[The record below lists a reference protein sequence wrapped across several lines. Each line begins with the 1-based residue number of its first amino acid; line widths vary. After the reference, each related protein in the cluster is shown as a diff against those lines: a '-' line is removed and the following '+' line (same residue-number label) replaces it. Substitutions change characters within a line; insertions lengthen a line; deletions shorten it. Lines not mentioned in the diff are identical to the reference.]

1 MAERGAHLTA
11 TALNKPSIFE
21 VVAQDTLTAT
31 FKPAAKRIIQFLIAR
46 NPERYGWLS
55 QWFEEAYLIFNSI
68 LQSHYL
74 SYNGGSFAE
83 TFYGLQRVCL
93 KAGAVPGNLPR
104 KEWLL
109 SLFFLTV
116 FPYLRTK
123 LEEISVRYQLEEAD
137 GVSPQDGWSKSG
149 RLSVIKIHQF
159 IHLFWELWTLIQY
172 LRYMSSRSQTHS
184 PALAL
189 AKVAL
194 CYAPEDMS
202 DCSWSQM
209 WQALFSG
216 NLRPSIPSMKTVGSV
231 MTRGLEL
238 AAFFIQFL
246 QWWHSEQTRTDIT
259 ALPIPEPPPLGEYGE
274 RFGGL
279 CPICMNPWKVETLL
293 NVSGLVFCYRCIR
306 AHLTKSSSCPVTHY
320 PATMEDLVRIYPAQ
334 S

>member
-1 MAERGAHLTA
+1 MAERGAHLT
-11 TALNKPSIFE
+11 TTVLNKPSIFE

-31 FKPAAKRIIQFLIAR
+31 FKPAAKRILQFFIAR
-46 NPERYGWLS
+46 DPEKYGWLS
-55 QWFEEAYLIFNSI
+55 QWFDEVYLVFDSL

-83 TFYGLQRVCL
+83 TFYGLQRLCL
-93 KAGAVPGNLPR
+93 KTGCSPGNLPR
-104 KEWLL
+104 REWFT

-116 FPYLRTK
+116 FPYLRSK
-123 LEEISVRYQLEEAD
+123 LEDLSVKYLLEEAD
-137 GVSPQDGWSKSG
+137 GLSPQSRWSKNI
-149 RLSVIKIHQF
+149 RHALMTFHKAF
-159 IHLFWELWTLIQY
+159 HLFWELWTLVQY
-172 LRYMSSRSQTHS
+172 LHYLSGNSNTHS

-189 AKVAL
+189 TKVAL
-194 CYAPEDMS
+194 VYAEEDFNAYS
-202 DCSWSQM
+202 FPQM
-209 WQALFSG
+209 WQALSSG
-216 NLRPSIPSMKTVGSV
+216 TFRLSIPSMKTVGSV

-259 ALPIPEPPPLGEYGE
+259 ALPVPDDPPIGEHAE

-293 NVSGLVFCYRCIR
+293 SVSGLVFCYRCIR
-306 AHLTKSSSCPVTHY
+306 THLTKTSSCPVTHY
-320 PATMEDLVRIYPAQ
+320 PATVEDLVRIYPSQ

>member
-11 TALNKPSIFE
+11 TVLNKPSIFE

-31 FKPAAKRIIQFLIAR
+31 FKPAAKRVVQFFVAR

-55 QWFEEAYLIFNSI
+55 QWFEEVYLVFNGV

-93 KAGAVPGNLPR
+93 KAGILPGKLPR
-104 KEWLL
+104 REWLL
-109 SLFFLTV
+109 SLFFLTA
-116 FPYLRTK
+116 FPYIRTK
-123 LEEISVRYQLEEAD
+123 LEELSVRYQLEEAD
-137 GVSPQDGWSKSG
+137 GVAPQNGWPKTG
-149 RLSVIKIHQF
+149 RDTLIKFHQML
-159 IHLFWELWTLIQY
+159 HLFWELWTLVEY
-172 LRYMSSRSQTHS
+172 LRYLSGRSNTHS
-184 PALAL
+184 PALAI
-189 AKVAL
+189 ARVAL
-194 CYAPEDMS
+194 SYAPDEEN
-202 DCSWSQM
+202 DCSWTQM
-209 WQALFSG
+209 WQAISSG
-216 NLRPSIPSMKTVGSV
+216 SFRATIPSMKTVGSV
-231 MTRGLEL
+231 FTRGLEL
-238 AAFFIQFL
+238 SAFFIQFL

-259 ALPIPEPPPLGEYGE
+259 ALPVPDPPPIGEHAE

-293 NVSGLVFCYRCIR
+293 SVSGLVFCYRCIR
-306 AHLTKSSSCPVTHY
+306 THLIKTSTCPVTHY